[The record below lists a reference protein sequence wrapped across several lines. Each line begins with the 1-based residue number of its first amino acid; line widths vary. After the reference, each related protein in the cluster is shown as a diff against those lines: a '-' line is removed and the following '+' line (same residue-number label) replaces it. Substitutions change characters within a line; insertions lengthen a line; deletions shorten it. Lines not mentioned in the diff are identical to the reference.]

1 MSEDLELVAS
11 DERDHEDPI
20 EWGNLHPEGV
30 SSK

>member
-11 DERDHEDPI
+11 DEREHEDSI
-20 EWGNLHPEGV
+20 EWGNPHPEGM